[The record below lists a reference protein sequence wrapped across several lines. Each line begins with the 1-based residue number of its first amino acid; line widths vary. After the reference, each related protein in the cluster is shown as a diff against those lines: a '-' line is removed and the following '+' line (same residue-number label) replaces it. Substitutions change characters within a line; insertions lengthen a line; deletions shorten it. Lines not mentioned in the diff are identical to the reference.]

1 MRHIKKKFRAPV
13 LAAALVAMLSGCTV
27 GPDYVRQLFETPPNW
42 RVDYPQAAQLT
53 NLRWWEQ
60 FQDPVLNQ
68 LVETALRNNQDIRIA
83 AERVEQYLGQLQ
95 TTRSQFFPQL
105 SYGLE
110 VSRNRASEVGYPP
123 SSIDPWYKLYQGT
136 VNAAWQI
143 DLFGRVRRQSEAAQ
157 ARVFASEQG
166 RRGTLLTVV
175 TSVAAGYITLR
186 SLDRQLE
193 IARATADNYAGTL
206 RIFQLRFQAGVVSQV
221 EVSQIESQYQ
231 QALIAIPR
239 FEQQVAAQE
248 NMLSVLLGQNP
259 GQIPRGRSLEG
270 ITLPVVP
277 PGLPSSL
284 IERRPDVLQ
293 AEQNLIAANADIG
306 VARSLYFPTISI
318 TGLLGSVSAASSD
331 FMTGPAQV
339 AAIAAGVSGPIFTF
353 GNIEGQVRSAEA
365 GERAALA
372 SYQLAIL
379 NALKD
384 TNDALI
390 GTQKSAEALVANQAR
405 VKALREYARLSRL
418 RFENGT
424 ASYLDVLYA
433 DNELFSA
440 ELAAVSANS
449 DRIVQLISVYR
460 ALGGGWVDAVDPMAG
475 KTGEGKPEQAQAAK
489 PG

>member
-1 MRHIKKKFRAPV
+1 MRQTMKKLRSPL
-13 LAAALVAMLSGCTV
+13 LAATLAAVLSGCTV
-27 GPDYVRQLFETPPNW
+27 GPDYLRPLFETPANW
-42 RVDYPQAAQLT
+42 RVDYQQAASLT

-68 LVETALRNNQDIRIA
+68 LVETALRQNQDIRIA
-83 AERVEQYLGQLQ
+83 AERVEQFLGQLQ
-95 TTRSQFFPQL
+95 TTRSQFFPQVG
-105 SYGLE
+105 YGLD
-110 VSRNRASEVGYPP
+110 VSRNRATEVGGPTALP
-123 SSIDPWYKLYQGT
+123 AGTDPWYRLYQGT
-136 VNAAWQI
+136 VSADWQI

-175 TSVAAGYITLR
+175 SGVAAGYITLR

-206 RIFQLRFQAGVVSQV
+206 RIFQLRFQGGVVSQV

-231 QALIAIPR
+231 QAKIAIPQL
-239 FEQQVAAQE
+239 EQQIAVQE
-248 NMLSVLLGQNP
+248 NLLSVLLGQNP
-259 GQIPRGRSLEG
+259 GQIPRGRKLDELV
-270 ITLPVVP
+270 LPAVP

-293 AEQNLIAANADIG
+293 AEQNLVAANANIG

-331 FMTGPAQV
+331 FLSGPAQV
-339 AAIAAGVSGPIFTF
+339 AAIAANVSGPIFTF

-365 GERAALA
+365 GEREAMAG
-372 SYQLAIL
+372 YQSTIL
-379 NALKD
+379 NALRE
-384 TNDALI
+384 TNDALV
-390 GTQKSAEALVANQAR
+390 GTQKAAEAFVAQQAR

-433 DNELFSA
+433 ENELFNA
-440 ELAAVSANS
+440 ELAAVGSSS
-449 DRIVQLISVYR
+449 DRLVQLIGVYR
-460 ALGGGWVDAVDPMAG
+460 ALGGGWVDSADALTPAAG
-475 KTGEGKPEQAQAAK
+475 TPEK
-489 PG
+489 S

>member
-1 MRHIKKKFRAPV
+1 MAPL
-13 LAAALVAMLSGCTV
+13 LAIALATALPGCTI
-27 GPDYVRQLFETPPNW
+27 GPDYLRPLFETPANW

-68 LVETALRNNQDIRIA
+68 LVEKALRQNQDIRIA
-83 AERVEQYLGQLQ
+83 AERVEQFLGQLQ
-95 TTRSQFFPQL
+95 TTRSQFFPQVG
-105 SYGLE
+105 YGLD
-110 VSRNRASEVGYPP
+110 VSRNRATEVGYTPLP
-123 SSIDPWYKLYQGT
+123 SGTDPWYRLYQGT
-136 VNAAWQI
+136 VSASWQI
-143 DLFGRVRRQSEAAQ
+143 DLFGRVRRQNEAAQ

-175 TSVAAGYITLR
+175 SGVAAGYITLR

-206 RIFQLRFQAGVVSQV
+206 RIFQLRFQGGVVSQV

-231 QALIAIPR
+231 QARIAIPQL
-239 FEQQVAAQE
+239 EQQIAAQE
-248 NMLSVLLGQNP
+248 NLLSVLLGQNP
-259 GQIPRGRSLEG
+259 GPITRGRTLDELV
-270 ITLPVVP
+270 LPVVP

-293 AEQNLIAANADIG
+293 AEQNLVAANANIG

-331 FMTGPAQV
+331 FLSGPAEV
-339 AAIAAGVSGPIFTF
+339 AAIAANLSGPIFTF
-353 GNIEGQVRSAEA
+353 GAIEGQVRSAEA
-365 GERAALA
+365 GERAAMA
-372 SYQLAIL
+372 NYQATII
-379 NALKD
+379 NALRD
-384 TNDALI
+384 TNDALV
-390 GTQKSAEALVANQAR
+390 GTQKAADAFVAQQAR

-440 ELAAVSANS
+440 ELAAVGAGS
-449 DRIVQLISVYR
+449 DRLVQLIGVYR
-460 ALGGGWVDAVDPMAG
+460 ALGGGWVDEADTLTASG
-475 KTGEGKPEQAQAAK
+475 GQAK

>member
-1 MRHIKKKFRAPV
+1 MRQIAKNLRAPF
-13 LAAALVAMLSGCTV
+13 LAIALATALPGCTI
-27 GPDYVRQLFETPPNW
+27 GPDYLRPLFETPANW

-68 LVETALRNNQDIRIA
+68 LVEKALRQNQDIHIA
-83 AERVEQYLGQLQ
+83 AERVEQFLGQLQ
-95 TTRSQFFPQL
+95 TTRSQFFPQVG
-105 SYGLE
+105 YGLD
-110 VSRNRASEVGYPP
+110 VSRNRATEVGYTPLP
-123 SSIDPWYKLYQGT
+123 SGTDPWYRLYQGT
-136 VNAAWQI
+136 VSASWQI
-143 DLFGRVRRQSEAAQ
+143 DLFGRVRRQNEAAQ

-175 TSVAAGYITLR
+175 SGVAAGYITLR

-206 RIFQLRFQAGVVSQV
+206 RIFQLRFQGGVVSQV

-231 QALIAIPR
+231 QAKIAIPQL
-239 FEQQVAAQE
+239 EQQIAAQE
-248 NMLSVLLGQNP
+248 NLLSVLLGQNP
-259 GQIPRGRSLEG
+259 GPITRGRTLDELV
-270 ITLPVVP
+270 LPVVP

-293 AEQNLIAANADIG
+293 AEQNLVAANANIG

-331 FMTGPAQV
+331 FLSGPAEV
-339 AAIAAGVSGPIFTF
+339 AAIAANISGPIFTF
-353 GNIEGQVRSAEA
+353 GAIEGQVRSAEA
-365 GERAALA
+365 GERAAMA
-372 SYQLAIL
+372 NYQATII
-379 NALKD
+379 NALRD
-384 TNDALI
+384 TNDALV
-390 GTQKSAEALVANQAR
+390 GTQKAADAFVAQQAR

-440 ELAAVSANS
+440 ELAAVGAGS
-449 DRIVQLISVYR
+449 DRLVQLIGVYR
-460 ALGGGWVDAVDPMAG
+460 ALGGGWVDEADTLTASG
-475 KTGEGKPEQAQAAK
+475 GQAK

>member
-1 MRHIKKKFRAPV
+1 MRQSMKKIRTPLLAV
-13 LAAALVAMLSGCTV
+13 ALAAALSGCTI
-27 GPDYVRQLFETPPNW
+27 GPDYLRPLFETPANW
-42 RVDYPQAAQLT
+42 RVDYPQAASLA

-60 FQDPVLNQ
+60 FQDPALNT
-68 LVETALRNNQDIRIA
+68 LVETALRQNQDIRIA
-83 AERVEQYLGQLQ
+83 AARVEQFLGQLS
-95 TTRSQFFPQL
+95 TTRSQFFPQVG
-105 SYGLE
+105 YGLD
-110 VSRNRASEVGYPP
+110 VSRNRATEVGGPTQLP
-123 SSIDPWYKLYQGT
+123 AGTDPWYRLYQGT
-136 VNAAWQI
+136 VSADWQI

-157 ARVFASEQG
+157 ARVYASEQG

-175 TSVAAGYITLR
+175 SGVASSYITLR

-206 RIFQLRFQAGVVSQV
+206 GIFQKRFSGGVVSQV
-221 EVSQIESQYQ
+221 EVSQVESQYQ
-231 QALIAIPR
+231 QALIAIPQL
-239 FEQQVAAQE
+239 EQQIAAQE
-248 NMLSVLLGQNP
+248 NLLSVLLGQSP
-259 GQIPRGRSLEG
+259 GPVARGRKIDELA
-270 ITLPVVP
+270 LPAVP

-293 AEQNLIAANADIG
+293 AEQNLVAANANIG

-331 FMTGPAQV
+331 FLSGPAQV

-353 GNIEGQVRSAEA
+353 GNIEGQVQSAEA

-372 SYQLAIL
+372 NYQLTIL
-379 NALKD
+379 NALRD
-384 TNDALI
+384 TNDALV
-390 GTQKSAEALVANQAR
+390 GTQKTAQTFAAQQAR

-418 RFENGT
+418 RFENGA

-440 ELAAVSANS
+440 ELAAVSAGS
-449 DRIVQLISVYR
+449 DRLVQLIGVYR
-460 ALGGGWVDAVDPMAG
+460 ALGGGWVDEADTLTSSDG
-475 KTGEGKPEQAQAAK
+475 KAT

>member
-1 MRHIKKKFRAPV
+1 MRQIAKNLRAPL
-13 LAAALVAMLSGCTV
+13 LAIALATALPGCTI
-27 GPDYVRQLFETPPNW
+27 GPDYLRPLFETPANW

-68 LVETALRNNQDIRIA
+68 LVEKALRQNQDIRIA
-83 AERVEQYLGQLQ
+83 AERVEQFLGQLQ
-95 TTRSQFFPQL
+95 TTRSQFFPQVG
-105 SYGLE
+105 YGLD
-110 VSRNRASEVGYPP
+110 VSRNRATEVGYTPLP
-123 SSIDPWYKLYQGT
+123 SGTDPWYRLYQGT
-136 VNAAWQI
+136 VSASWQI
-143 DLFGRVRRQSEAAQ
+143 DLFGRVRRQNEAAQ

-175 TSVAAGYITLR
+175 SGVAAGYITLR

-206 RIFQLRFQAGVVSQV
+206 RIFQLRFQGGVVSQV

-231 QALIAIPR
+231 QARIAIPQL
-239 FEQQVAAQE
+239 EQQIAAQE
-248 NMLSVLLGQNP
+248 NLLSVLLGQNP
-259 GQIPRGRSLEG
+259 GPITRGRTLDELV
-270 ITLPVVP
+270 LPVVP

-293 AEQNLIAANADIG
+293 AEQNLVAANANIG

-331 FMTGPAQV
+331 FLSGPAEV
-339 AAIAAGVSGPIFTF
+339 AAIAANISGPIFTF
-353 GNIEGQVRSAEA
+353 GAIEGQVRSAEA
-365 GERAALA
+365 GERAAMA
-372 SYQLAIL
+372 NYQATII
-379 NALKD
+379 NALRD
-384 TNDALI
+384 TNDALV
-390 GTQKSAEALVANQAR
+390 GTQKAADAFVAQQAR

-440 ELAAVSANS
+440 ELAAVGAGS
-449 DRIVQLISVYR
+449 DRLVQLIGVYR
-460 ALGGGWVDAVDPMAG
+460 ALGGGWVDEADTLTASG
-475 KTGEGKPEQAQAAK
+475 GQAK